1 MVAGFKA
8 VEGAGDFD
16 FRGQGVEAAFLP
28 RKLVAS
34 FVERVFALSRP
45 RLFAPRPL
53 SPNACRRL
61 SREPRRL
68 RYYNRIP
75 VRSSGKP
82 PCREPCPAR
91 FPRRRTDNFFLS
103 FFLRTSKS
111 DGKNVVLRHL
121 RRFSGFYSDVK
132 QAQNVLADNH
142 KHQVANPDDVPAEQ
156 DAQNAGND
164 FTLADSGDCAANTRS
179 RRNYR
184 QNHADNV
191 A

>member
-34 FVERVFALSRP
+34 LARLDFRAAERTIFSCH
-45 RLFAPRPL
+45 
-53 SPNACRRL
+53 N
-61 SREPRRL
+61 
-68 RYYNRIP
+68 
-75 VRSSGKP
+75 
-82 PCREPCPAR
+82 
-91 FPRRRTDNFFLS
+91 
-103 FFLRTSKS
+103 FLRTSKS

-121 RRFSGFYSDVK
+121 RRFSGFYSNVK